1 MQEYWEIYMKN
12 LEGKP
17 ASVQFNAGISMDIE
31 ELQFSHPIIGFV
43 KAKLKEP
50 NANGLLSQSE
60 EAEILF
66 MEDKLEAAMIK
77 FRIGKYVGRILSDG
91 YVTFLYYLQFS
102 YNWPDFIEFALN
114 EHTSYEIS
122 NGHSDDGEWNYYK
135 NLLYPTPREWQII
148 QNHKACDSLKEQG
161 DTLQVPRAIE
171 HKIYM
176 QDEMLQEDLTQ
187 ALQKEGFSIKGEI
200 LNDEGVKG
208 LDFYRLDKPFYHD
221 MDAITLQLIDL
232 AEFYTA
238 DYDGWETSVVKSLL
252 SIKKG

>member
-50 NANGLLSQSE
+50 NDNGLLSESE

-77 FRIGKYVGRILSDG
+77 FRIGKYVGRIISDG

-102 YNWPDFIEFALN
+102 YNWPDFIEYALN
-114 EHTSYEIS
+114 EHTSYEAT
-122 NGHSDDGEWNYYK
+122 NGHSDDREWNYYK
-135 NLLYPTPREWQII
+135 NLLYPTAREWQLI
-148 QNHKACDSLKEQG
+148 QNHKVCDSLKEQG
-161 DTLQVPRAIE
+161 DSLQVPRAIE
-171 HKIYM
+171 HKLYYKNT
-176 QDEMLQEDLTQ
+176 QVQNKLAQ
-187 ALQKEGFSIKGEI
+187 ALEKEGFTIKEEI
-200 LNDEGVKG
+200 TNEDGVKG
-208 LDFYRLDKPFYHD
+208 LDFYRVDKPFYHD
-221 MDAITLQLIDL
+221 IDAITLALIEI
-232 AEFYTA
+232 AELYSA
-238 DYDGWETSVVKSLL
+238 QYDGWETSVVKSHL
-252 SIKKG
+252 SI